1 MRTNNIHFIVLA
13 LSFSLLSACGQE
25 SSDAPAPEMA
35 AEETTAPEPMAEA
48 ATPATLTEQLEARK
62 DRFLEMAP
70 PDRVAATTAA
80 IEEIAASGILEK
92 AIKKGDKAP
101 DFTLPNAVGESV
113 GDKAPDFTLPNA
125 VGESVSLYEEL
136 EKGPV
141 ILTWYRGSWCPY
153 CNLQLH
159 DYQKSL
165 GAIAAANAQLMAVSP
180 ELPDSALT
188 WKEKEELE
196 FAVLS
201 DLGNKT
207 ARDYGVVYRIPDG
220 IAAGYVKGGRNDLTE
235 YNAGYVKGGRN
246 DLTEYNGDDSLEL
259 PLAVT
264 YVIDTDGTVVYSF
277 VDADYRKRA
286 ETSEVVAAVTELAA
300 K

>member
-113 GDKAPDFTLPNA
+113 
-125 VGESVSLYEEL
+125 SLYEEL

-165 GAIAAANAQLMAVSP
+165 ETIAAANAQLMAVSP

-235 YNAGYVKGGRN
+235 YN
-246 DLTEYNGDDSLEL
+246 GDDSLEL

>member
-1 MRTNNIHFIVLA
+1 MRINSISLA
-13 LSFSLLSACGQE
+13 LSVLLLSACGQE
-25 SSDAPAPEMA
+25 SAEAPAAEA
-35 AEETTAPEPMAEA
+35 AAPEPA
-48 ATPATLTEQLEARK
+48 AARATLTEQLEARK
-62 DRFLEMAP
+62 ERSLGMAP

-80 IEEIAASGILEK
+80 IEEIVASGILER

-101 DFTLPNAVGESV
+101 DFTLPNAI
-113 GDKAPDFTLPNA
+113 
-125 VGESVSLYEEL
+125 GESVSLKDEL
-136 EKGPV
+136 AKGPV

-159 DYQKSL
+159 DYQMSL
-165 GAIAAANAQLMAVSP
+165 DAIAAAGAQLIAVSP

-188 WKEKEELE
+188 WKEKEELV

-201 DLGNKT
+201 DLGNKVGHE
-207 ARDYGVVYRIPDG
+207 YGVVYRIPDG
-220 IAAGYVKGGRNDLTE
+220 ISAGYVR
-235 YNAGYVKGGRN
+235 GGRN

-277 VDADYRKRA
+277 VDGDYRKRA
-286 ETSEVVAAVTELAA
+286 ETSDVVAVVTQLAA
-300 K
+300 E

>member
-1 MRTNNIHFIVLA
+1 
-13 LSFSLLSACGQE
+13 
-25 SSDAPAPEMA
+25 MA
-35 AEETTAPEPMAEA
+35 AES
-48 ATPATLTEQLEARK
+48 PATLGEQLDARK
-62 DRFLEMAP
+62 ERFLEMAP

-80 IEEIAASGILEK
+80 IEEIAASGILER

-101 DFTLPNAVGESV
+101 DFTLPNAI
-113 GDKAPDFTLPNA
+113 
-125 VGESVSLYEEL
+125 GESVSLYEEL

-159 DYQKSL
+159 DYQNSL
-165 GAIAAANAQLMAVSP
+165 DAIAAASAQLMAVSP

-201 DLGNKT
+201 ELGNKT
-207 ARDYGVVYRIPDG
+207 AHDYGVVYRIPDA
-220 IAAGYVKGGRNDLTE
+220 IAAGYVAGGRNDLTQ
-235 YNAGYVKGGRN
+235 
-246 DLTEYNGDDSLEL
+246 YNGDDSLEL

-264 YVIDTDGTVVYSF
+264 YVIDSDGTVVYSF

-286 ETSEVVAAVTELAA
+286 ETSDVVAAVVQLAG

>member
-1 MRTNNIHFIVLA
+1 M
-13 LSFSLLSACGQE
+13 
-25 SSDAPAPEMA
+25 
-35 AEETTAPEPMAEA
+35 
-48 ATPATLTEQLEARK
+48 
-62 DRFLEMAP
+62 
-70 PDRVAATTAA
+70 
-80 IEEIAASGILEK
+80 
-92 AIKKGDKAP
+92 
-101 DFTLPNAVGESV
+101 
-113 GDKAPDFTLPNA
+113 
-125 VGESVSLYEEL
+125 
-136 EKGPV
+136 
-141 ILTWYRGSWCPY
+141 
-153 CNLQLH
+153 
-159 DYQKSL
+159 
-165 GAIAAANAQLMAVSP
+165 AAANAQLMAVSP

-188 WKEKEELE
+188 WKEKEALE

-220 IAAGYVKGGRNDLTE
+220 IAAGYKQGGRT
-235 YNAGYVKGGRN
+235 

-264 YVIDTDGTVVYSF
+264 YVIDSDGTVVYSF

>member
-1 MRTNNIHFIVLA
+1 MRNYT
-13 LSFSLLSACGQE
+13 LSFVILSLLQIGACGQE
-25 SSDAPAPEMA
+25 AAPTADTVAEAAPEMA
-35 AEETTAPEPMAEA
+35 TQEMPAAEA
-48 ATPATLTEQLEARK
+48 TAAESPATLGEQLDARK
-62 DRFLEMAP
+62 NRFLEMAP
-70 PDRVAATTAA
+70 PERIEAVTTAIA
-80 IEEIAASGILEK
+80 EIATSGILER
-92 AIKKGDKAP
+92 AIKKGDRAP
-101 DFTLPNAVGESV
+101 DFTLPNAIRE
-113 GDKAPDFTLPNA
+113 T
-125 VGESVSLYEEL
+125 VSLYAEL

-141 ILTWYRGSWCPY
+141 ILAWYRGSWCPY

-165 GAIAAANAQLMAVSP
+165 DTIAAAGAQLMAVSP

-201 DLGNKT
+201 DLGNQV
-207 ARDYGVVYRIPDG
+207 ARDYGIVFRIPDA
-220 IAAGYVKGGRNDLTE
+220 IAAGYV
-235 YNAGYVKGGRN
+235 AGGRN

-264 YVIDTDGTVVYSF
+264 YVIDSDGTVVYSF

-286 ETSEVVAAVTELAA
+286 ETSDVVAAVVQLAGN
-300 K
+300 

>member
-1 MRTNNIHFIVLA
+1 MKNSILPFVI
-13 LSFSLLSACGQE
+13 FSLLLVGACSE
-25 SSDAPAPEMA
+25 EAAPTAEAVAEAAPEMTAQEMPAADTTA
-35 AEETTAPEPMAEA
+35 AES
-48 ATPATLTEQLEARK
+48 PATLGEQLEARQA
-62 DRFLEMAP
+62 RFLEMAP
-70 PDRVAATTAA
+70 PARVAAAEGA
-80 IEEIAASGILEK
+80 IAEIAASGILDR

-101 DFTLPNAVGESV
+101 DFTLPNAI
-113 GDKAPDFTLPNA
+113 
-125 VGESVSLYEEL
+125 GESVSLYAEL

-165 GAIAAANAQLMAVSP
+165 DTIDAANAQLMAVSP

-188 WKEKEELE
+188 WKEKEELV

-201 DLGNKT
+201 DLGNKVGHE
-207 ARDYGVVYRIPDG
+207 YGIVYRIPDG
-220 IAAGYVKGGRNDLTE
+220 IAAGYKQGGRT
-235 YNAGYVKGGRN
+235 

-286 ETSEVVAAVTELAA
+286 ETSEVVAVVTELAE

>member
-1 MRTNNIHFIVLA
+1 VRTSRRHYIFLSISLA
-13 LSFSLLSACGQE
+13 LLGACGQE
-25 SSDAPAPEMA
+25 AAEAPAPEANA
-35 AEETTAPEPMAEA
+35 AETAAPEAAMPEATTEA
-48 ATPATLTEQLEARK
+48 AQPESLSAQLAARVA
-62 DRFLEMAP
+62 RFKEMAP
-70 PDRVAATTAA
+70 PDRIAAAEGA
-80 IEEIAASGILEK
+80 IAEIAASGILER

-101 DFTLPNAVGESV
+101 DFTLPNAIGESV
-113 GDKAPDFTLPNA
+113 N
-125 VGESVSLYEEL
+125 LYSAL
-136 EKGPV
+136 ENGPV

-153 CNLQLH
+153 CNIQLH
-159 DYQKSL
+159 SYQESL
-165 GAIAAANAQLMAVSP
+165 GTIAEAGAQLMAVSP

-201 DLGNKT
+201 DLGNAT
-207 ARDYGVVYRIPDG
+207 ARDYGVVYRIPDA
-220 IAAGYVKGGRNDLTE
+220 IA
-235 YNAGYVKGGRN
+235 AGYVKGGRN

-286 ETSEVVAAVTELAA
+286 ETSESEAV
-300 K
+300 

>member
-35 AEETTAPEPMAEA
+35 VEETAAPEPVA
-48 ATPATLTEQLEARK
+48 AAAPATLTEQLAARK
-62 DRFLEMAP
+62 GRFLEMAP
-70 PDRVAATTAA
+70 PDRVAAITAA
-80 IEEIAASGILEK
+80 IEEITASGILER
-92 AIKKGDKAP
+92 AVKKGDKAP
-101 DFTLPNAVGESV
+101 DFMLPNAI
-113 GDKAPDFTLPNA
+113 
-125 VGESVSLYEEL
+125 GESVSLYGEL

-159 DYQKSL
+159 DYQMSL
-165 GAIAAANAQLMAVSP
+165 DTISAANAQLIAVSP

-188 WKEKEELE
+188 WKEKEELV

-201 DLGNKT
+201 DLGNKVGHE
-207 ARDYGVVYRIPDG
+207 YGIVYRIPDG
-220 IAAGYVKGGRNDLTE
+220 ISAGYV
-235 YNAGYVKGGRN
+235 AGGRN

-264 YVIDTDGTVVYSF
+264 YVIDTDGTIVYSF
-277 VDADYRKRA
+277 VDADYRNRA
-286 ETSEVVAAVTELAA
+286 ETGEVVAVVTELATE
-300 K
+300 

>member
-113 GDKAPDFTLPNA
+113 
-125 VGESVSLYEEL
+125 SLYEEL

-165 GAIAAANAQLMAVSP
+165 ETIAAANAQLMAVSP
-180 ELPDSALT
+180 ELPERP
-188 WKEKEELE
+188 W
-196 FAVLS
+196 
-201 DLGNKT
+201 
-207 ARDYGVVYRIPDG
+207 
-220 IAAGYVKGGRNDLTE
+220 
-235 YNAGYVKGGRN
+235 
-246 DLTEYNGDDSLEL
+246 
-259 PLAVT
+259 
-264 YVIDTDGTVVYSF
+264 
-277 VDADYRKRA
+277 
-286 ETSEVVAAVTELAA
+286 
-300 K
+300 

>member
-1 MRTNNIHFIVLA
+1 MRTNNIDFIVLA
-13 LSFSLLSACGQE
+13 LSFSLLSACEQQ
-25 SSDAPAPEMA
+25 S
-35 AEETTAPEPMAEA
+35 EPTAEA
-48 ATPATLTEQLEARK
+48 PKVAMPETSAPVAPDTETLTAQLEARQA
-62 DRFLEMAP
+62 RFLEMAP

-80 IEEIAASGILEK
+80 IEEIAASGILER

-113 GDKAPDFTLPNA
+113 
-125 VGESVSLYEEL
+125 SLYAEL

-165 GAIAAANAQLMAVSP
+165 DTIAAAGAQLIAVSP
-180 ELPDSALT
+180 ELPDSALS
-188 WKEKEELE
+188 WKEKEELV

-201 DLGNKT
+201 DLGNKVGHE
-207 ARDYGVVYRIPDG
+207 YGIVYRIPDG
-220 IAAGYVKGGRNDLTE
+220 ISAGYV
-235 YNAGYVKGGRN
+235 AGGRN

-264 YVIDTDGTVVYSF
+264 YVIDSDGTVAYSF
-277 VDADYRKRA
+277 VDPDYRKRA
-286 ETSEVVAAVTELAA
+286 ETSEVVEVVSQLAA
-300 K
+300 D

>member
-13 LSFSLLSACGQE
+13 LSFSLLSACGEQ
-25 SSDAPAPEMA
+25 PQPA
-35 AEETTAPEPMAEA
+35 AEAPTAEA
-48 ATPATLTEQLEARK
+48 AAPEAAASETMEATTLSAQLEARQA
-62 DRFLEMAP
+62 RFMEMAP
-70 PDRVAATTAA
+70 PDRVAAATAA

-101 DFTLPNAVGESV
+101 DFTLPNAVGESI
-113 GDKAPDFTLPNA
+113 N
-125 VGESVSLYEEL
+125 LYAEL

-220 IAAGYVKGGRNDLTE
+220 IAAGYI
-235 YNAGYVKGGRN
+235 KGGRN

-264 YVIDTDGTVVYSF
+264 YVIDSDGMVVYSF

-286 ETSEVVAAVTELAA
+286 ETSEVVDAVTQLAA